1 MHARNWFI
9 ALGALALPCAA
20 QAAAYMKFDGIK
32 GESRIAA
39 MGFKG
44 EGEGFTGGVRVAS
57 GDVTNDGTADA
68 SGDGRVD
75 GRDYE
80 VWRDSAASASASGAP
95 GDVAAPGPRPQAASL
110 LLPAVQKVR
119 EAAAARPS
127 GMACEVGAT
136 LRNLT
141 IRNEETAQVVRVPM
155 ATVTACSAEQ
165 VTLNFSK
172 VEAMDPAARPRRA
185 RTRE

>member
-1 MHARNWFI
+1 MRAGNWFI

-57 GDVTNDGTADA
+57 GDVTGDGTADA
-68 SGDGRVD
+68 SGDGRTD
-75 GRDYE
+75 AGDYT
-80 VWRDSAASASASGAP
+80 VWRDSAGAASAAP

-119 EAAAARPS
+119 EVAAARPA

-172 VEAMDPAARPRRA
+172 VEAMDPAERPRRA

>member
-1 MHARNWFI
+1 MHARIWFV

-20 QAAAYMKFDGIK
+20 QAAAYIKFDGIK

-44 EGEGFTGGVRVAS
+44 EVEGFNGGVKVAS
-57 GDVTNDGTADA
+57 GDLNGDGAAEA

-75 GRDYE
+75 GRDFE
-80 VWRDSAASASASGAP
+80 VWRDSNAAASAPAAP
-95 GDVAAPGPRPQAASL
+95 GNVKAKGPRPQTVGL
-110 LLPAVQKVR
+110 LLPAVQRVR
-119 EAAAARPS
+119 EAAAALPE
-127 GMACEVGAT
+127 GMKCEVGAT

-141 IRNEETAQVVRVPM
+141 IRNEETAQVVRVPT

-172 VEAMDPAARPRRA
+172 VEAVGPEARVMRARPR
-185 RTRE
+185 E

>member
-1 MHARNWFI
+1 MPEGRASRLQRLANSVVVIEHNLDVIKTADHI
-9 ALGALALPCAA
+9 LDLGP
-20 QAAAYMKFDGIK
+20 G
-32 GESRIAA
+32 
-39 MGFKG
+39 
-44 EGEGFTGGVRVAS
+44 GGVTVAS
-57 GDVTNDGTADA
+57 GDVTNNGTADA
-68 SGDGRVD
+68 SGSGRTD
-75 GRDYE
+75 AGDYT
-80 VWRDSAASASASGAP
+80 VWRDAPGAASAAP

-141 IRNEETAQVVRVPM
+141 IRNEETAQVVRVPV
-155 ATVTACSAEQ
+155 ATVTACSAKQ

-172 VEAMDPAARPRRA
+172 LEAMDPAERPRRA